1 MIVRL
6 SPRASRDLDEAS
18 DWYEARGADLATE
31 FEFEVLDALARLARF
46 PLLGRA
52 HRTLPGVRE
61 LVLTR
66 VPFKLPYRITGD
78 VLTVVAVAHNRRRP
92 DYWSRKRGP
101 R

>member
-6 SPRASRDLDEAS
+6 SRHAVRDLDEAA
-18 DWYEARGADLATE
+18 DWYGTPTEQLATALE
-31 FEFEVLDALARLARF
+31 LEVSDALARLARF

-52 HRTLPGVRE
+52 HPTRAGVRV

-66 VPFKLPYRITGD
+66 VPFTIPYKVAAG
-78 VLTVVAVAHNRRRP
+78 VLTVLAVAHTSRRP
-92 DYWSRKRGP
+92 DYWSRRGP